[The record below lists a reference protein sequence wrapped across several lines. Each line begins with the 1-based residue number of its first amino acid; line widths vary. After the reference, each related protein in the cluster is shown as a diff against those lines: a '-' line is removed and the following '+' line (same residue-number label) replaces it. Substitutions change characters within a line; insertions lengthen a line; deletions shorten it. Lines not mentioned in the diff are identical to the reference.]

1 MASDDGKEFR
11 GEVGKVFSENGIDHK
26 ILKLSPHV
34 ESRNAYVQNVF
45 YRVVRM
51 KRGKLKSA
59 INQTQKI
66 VNSTLHRQL
75 KITPDDAVKQL
86 MKGEKVK
93 RVDYKPVTK
102 RQNKGPKHPFK
113 VGTLVRKVV
122 HAREKE
128 TKLGYKRYRG
138 KHFTKKV
145 YTITKRRMEKTYP
158 RYTLSDNGGLAWHDE
173 LIKARA
179 DDTVDLPL
187 IKTPA
192 KKKKVKT
199 PAAPARR
206 SGRLRGKRVDYA
218 KYY

>member
-1 MASDDGKEFR
+1 
-11 GEVGKVFSENGIDHK
+11 
-26 ILKLSPHV
+26 
-34 ESRNAYVQNVF
+34 VF

-145 YTITKRRMEKTYP
+145 YTSVEWRKLILVTHFQTTEVWRGTMNLLK
-158 RYTLSDNGGLAWHDE
+158 LE
-173 LIKARA
+173 L
-179 DDTVDLPL
+179 T
-187 IKTPA
+187 TPW
-192 KKKKVKT
+192 T
-199 PAAPARR
+199 CR
-206 SGRLRGKRVDYA
+206 
-218 KYY
+218 